1 MKKTLKQLQDEFNPK
16 YIAQPKPEPIK
27 MRTPL
32 ALRLSIEI
40 LLHPALK
47 RY

>member
-16 YIAQPKPEPIK
+16 YIAQPKPDQIK
-27 MRTPL
+27 MRIPI
-32 ALRLSIEI
+32 ALSRSIEI

-47 RY
+47 RF